1 MFFKGD
7 FHLHTNASDGKL
19 SPQEL
24 VHLARERHVDIMAV
38 TDHDTISSVEAAI
51 EEGVICN
58 IKVIPG
64 IELSTTHNG
73 ESVHV
78 LGYFKDNSYKS
89 QDFKKVLTD
98 MINYRIY
105 RGEKIVDNLKHYF
118 GIEIDYKD
126 IIQNAKGV
134 IARPHIAKAIVD
146 AGYPYSYE
154 HIFKN
159 IINEDSPAYVPKK
172 NLSVEEGI
180 SLLKSVNALAVLAHP
195 VLLKRNSIRELLNYD
210 FDGVEAIYH
219 SNSIE
224 QTDMLKAIAAEY
236 NKIITGGSDFH
247 GISER
252 DNGHGDLG
260 CVFLSNNDIETF
272 LDRLKK

>member
-19 SPQEL
+19 SPKEL

-78 LGYFKDNSYKS
+78 LGYFKDDSYKS
-89 QDFKKVLTD
+89 ESFQKILTD
-98 MINYRIY
+98 MTDYRIY
-105 RGEKIVDNLKHYF
+105 RGEKIVENLKYYF

-154 HIFKN
+154 QVFKK
-159 IINEDSPAYVPKK
+159 IISEDSPAYVPKK
-172 NLSVEEGI
+172 NLSVAEGI
-180 SLLKSVNALAVLAHP
+180 NLLKSVNALAVLAHP
-195 VLLKRNSIRELLNYD
+195 VLLKKVSISDLLYYN
-210 FDGVEAIYH
+210 FDGIEAIYH

-224 QTDMLKAIAAEY
+224 QTAKLKAIAAEY

-260 CVFLSNNDIETF
+260 CVFLSSNDIEIF
-272 LDRLKK
+272 LENLKK